1 MNLGKLLNIWVYS
14 LICKMGIKITSIS
27 QGLAYCKHHS
37 NHLLYALWSSQPMRK
52 QTRSK
57 RTDPEDWPFSLV
69 LDYFMY
75 QLSSHSIL
83 FKARFKTWR
92 LLPSQK
98 SALKDYKP
106 KTSLIILLYSK
117 TYCSLLF
124 TTWSPQYGFQCPSY
138 WLHPSSL
145 NLFSGTCQ
153 HLKKKFILWAI
164 IQTAYYLFKHNY

>member
-1 MNLGKLLNIWVYS
+1 
-14 LICKMGIKITSIS
+14 MGIKITSIS